1 MVSWRGSTGHPRPGG
16 SAEGARLAEGVLSIL
31 ASAGFGQDE
40 AALVFATLYTFVT
53 GQLEVD
59 ATAEL
64 TGRAEA
70 TLDSVT
76 SPAKLSRDKAF
87 EFGLDA
93 VIEGLKAKV
102 ANERQQRN
110 RTRAPAKGRAPS
122 QAPRQP

>member
-1 MVSWRGSTGHPRPGG
+1 MRCGKHDVRVGSTG
-16 SAEGARLAEGVLSIL
+16 RLRHVDVPCG
-31 ASAGFGQDE
+31 
-40 AALVFATLYTFVT
+40 

-70 TLDSVT
+70 TLDAVT
-76 SPAKLSRDKAF
+76 SPAKVSRDKAF

-102 ANERQQRN
+102 ATERQLRS
-110 RTRAPAKGRAPS
+110 RARARERGRVPS
-122 QAPRQP
+122 QASPRP